1 MKFFLVWECFDD
13 KFNLLEK
20 GYHFLNID
28 DVDDVDIH
36 VGDYVNAMA
45 EARDMNP
52 LNFVVTSCHP
62 MPASN

>member
-1 MKFFLVWECFDD
+1 MKFFLVWECFDE

-20 GYHFLNID
+20 GYHFLNIND
-28 DVDDVDIH
+28 IDNIDIH

-52 LNFVVTSCHP
+52 FYFVVTSCHP
-62 MPASN
+62 MPTSN